1 MQGKIIRGVGGFYY
15 VHVPSIGLLE
25 CKAKGAFRNRRVKPL
40 VGDNVDVTIL
50 DEANALG
57 NIEEILPRHSE
68 LIRPAVANVDQ
79 AIVIFAASYP
89 KPNIN
94 LLDRFLLMMQWQD
107 VPVSVCFNK
116 LDTADDGFIE
126 EYTNVYKDSGASLFF
141 TSTYDGKGLE
151 ELHQSLIGKTT
162 VLAGPSGVGKSSVMN
177 ALFPEADM
185 AIGEIS
191 TKIKRGKHT
200 TRHSELF
207 SLPDQTYVMDTPGFT
222 SLLLPELEKEEL
234 KSLLPDNIRWS
245 SCEEKEK
252 RTDGNIADIMLRM
265 ISFSCPWNF
274 IRERLNAK
282 FSTINPIKTGKMYCV
297 TIL

>member
-126 EYTNVYKDSGASLFF
+126 EYTNIYKDSGASLFF

-234 KSLLPDNIRWS
+234 REYYQEFRPYALQCRFLGCAHINRSEERRVGKECRSRWS
-245 SCEEKEK
+245 
-252 RTDGNIADIMLRM
+252 
-265 ISFSCPWNF
+265 P
-274 IRERLNAK
+274 
-282 FSTINPIKTGKMYCV
+282 YH
-297 TIL
+297 

>member
-234 KSLLPDNIRWS
+234 REYYQEFRPYALQCLSLIH
-245 SCEEKEK
+245 
-252 RTDGNIADIMLRM
+252 I
-265 ISFSCPWNF
+265 
-274 IRERLNAK
+274 
-282 FSTINPIKTGKMYCV
+282 
-297 TIL
+297 

>member
-1 MQGKIIRGVGGFYY
+1 MYTFQALVCWNARQRVRFG
-15 VHVPSIGLLE
+15 
-25 CKAKGAFRNRRVKPL
+25 NRRVKPL

-126 EYTNVYKDSGASLFF
+126 EYTNIYKDSGASLFF

-234 KSLLPDNIRWS
+234 REYYQEFRPYALAMPFPWLCSHQ
-245 SCEEKEK
+245 
-252 RTDGNIADIMLRM
+252 RTGLWGQGGIGSGENV
-265 ISFSCPWNF
+265 
-274 IRERLNAK
+274 E
-282 FSTINPIKTGKMYCV
+282 
-297 TIL
+297 